1 MNLAC
6 QAVLKS
12 ITDMDFAAD
21 NAADYVPAAAGSQRD
36 LIAMIHTV
44 VRVVSIFMSS
54 PSHYYINFTFV
65 DLGVIS
71 AS

>member
-12 ITDMDFAAD
+12 ITDMDFAAEG
-21 NAADYVPAAAGSQRD
+21 AADYVPATAGGERD
-36 LIAMIHTV
+36 PIAMIRTV
-44 VRVVSIFMSS
+44 VRVVSIFMTS
-54 PSHYYINFTFV
+54 PSRYHVNITFL
-65 DLGVIS
+65 DPGVIS